1 MGYYTYYTLSVVD
14 KGSADIDAIAYNV
27 EAWNLPDY
35 CRYEEDI
42 FQWYA
47 KWYEHEEDM
56 KELSL
61 RFPDTVFDLFG
72 DGEDSDDFWH
82 KYFKNGKMQCCPVRF
97 EYDDY
102 DERLLK

>member
-1 MGYYTYYTLSVVD
+1 MGYYTAYSLNVID
-14 KGSADIDAIAYNV
+14 KGTADLDAIAYNV

-35 CRYEEDI
+35 YRYDEDN

-61 RFPDTVFDLFG
+61 KFPDTLFDLFG
-72 DGEDSDDFWH
+72 DGEDTEDYWH
-82 KYFKNGKMQCCPVRF
+82 KYFKNGKMQYCPVHF
-97 EYDDY
+97 EYDDF
-102 DERLLK
+102 DESKLE